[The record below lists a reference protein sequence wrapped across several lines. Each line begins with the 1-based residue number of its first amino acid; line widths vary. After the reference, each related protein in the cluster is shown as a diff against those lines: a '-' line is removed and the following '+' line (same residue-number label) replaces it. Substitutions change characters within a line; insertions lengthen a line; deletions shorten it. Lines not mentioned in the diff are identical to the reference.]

1 MAALRDCS
9 SYMTHFADLTTL
21 NPGLYLVGAV
31 GVGVGVIRVRVNFAS
46 DVRIVDVGI
55 VDVGIISVGVIGVG
69 VIDIEIVS
77 IGLISVGAVS
87 PLAPMGEVR
96 SLVVTLFSF
105 HNLPSST
112 II

>member
-31 GVGVGVIRVRVNFAS
+31 AVGVGVIRVRVNFAS

-55 VDVGIISVGVIGVG
+55 
-69 VIDIEIVS
+69 
-77 IGLISVGAVS
+77 ISVGAVS